1 MSKELCKLKKSL
13 RYDISEYLL
22 LVTKPRFVCTN
33 CGRVANEKKSVCSP
47 QKISKALRKA
57 GA

>member
-22 LVTKPRFVCTN
+22 LVARPRFICTN
-33 CGRVANEKKSVCSP
+33 CGRVANEKKNLCSP

-57 GA
+57 A